1 MMGVFRSVSENAMGK
16 SFPGD
21 FLWVFPMGFH
31 PHPLISYGFSPTFDI
46 PGESIHQQLQ
56 KDLEHW
62 NSLARQRLAASKAA
76 RQRAEAD
83 VQLLANRLRLLRQ
96 EEAKSRKI
104 IEEVTW

>member
-31 PHPLISYGFSPTFDI
+31 PHPLISYGFFPTFDI

-62 NSLARQRLAASKAA
+62 ILAGPAAPGSLQGRAATRRGGRAA
-76 RQRAEAD
+76 AGESPAAAAAGGSQVAED
-83 VQLLANRLRLLRQ
+83 H
-96 EEAKSRKI
+96 
-104 IEEVTW
+104 

>member
-1 MMGVFRSVSENAMGK
+1 
-16 SFPGD
+16 
-21 FLWVFPMGFH
+21 MGF
-31 PHPLISYGFSPTFDI
+31 SYGFSMFFPTFDI

-83 VQLLANRLRLLRQ
+83 VQLLANRLRLLRM

-104 IEEVTW
+104 IEEVTWLRVVNGYNSG